1 MGLAPVEPSLATG
14 PSSLNIAIIAPTKF
28 DFQDLACVELGLRW
42 PADSAPT
49 LRAEPQNGEDAELTW
64 EEGGRRRL
72 CEVQVKGRSTAEIDM
87 ATLADYL
94 AHFPDHQAQ
103 GCLLERL
110 IANPEQVVLF
120 VASERCRDDVAGYRV
135 PTTWTGAYRTHA
147 PGRRAGE
154 ALAAA
159 LKHLSEGPARVRTR
173 KPTQLEFDRAAQLA
187 VLAGSDADRLA
198 EALGR
203 VFIHEEET
211 PATIA
216 VRLQQ
221 KLFDVGVPSDRLFDG
236 IARLK
241 QVVADDRAARP
252 DVFGAL
258 RAVLAEFAPE
268 QLARPKYMLRGYE
281 EAFAADLGRE
291 SAILLSGP
299 PRVGKSWLALQ
310 LAGGLQRLG
319 YEVAR
324 SGHIDQADRFLNDP
338 VRKLRAYVLEDPL
351 GDRQAVKDASTRVS
365 DLRRLLTS
373 LPADRRLIVAQSDA
387 PILQTFR
394 QNDLRDCAL
403 GQFVW
408 RILEPLPVDQAEA
421 LWRRDAADAGVAA
434 EEIERVADVVR
445 ERPDLRDA
453 GALAYLAITFDR
465 LRVGA
470 SANEI
475 VAQGRSD
482 AVDFAQALAD
492 ESAAA
497 GAVLR
502 GVAVSTEATTG
513 VGETELAFVTG
524 ASNERPSLDQ
534 SNGVLV
540 FGGPQ
545 PTVAPVYVTAPVLGD
560 ASRDAMTMLRR
571 RRVLDSQSKRL
582 NFVHPYLRAG
592 AQAIFRPDLEE
603 DADTAVALTERAL
616 AAVDPKVS
624 LAAARNLD
632 WIASALATREAGLLS
647 AVTLAKA
654 GLRSRYPATRDACFD
669 FLTSRASDLPVTE
682 QKEVRHWVRA
692 VDVDLDDIE
701 EVAGFLVVSS
711 TAALYGPTPVPQAR
725 VQPYV
730 DAIEADQPVDLDPAL
745 AYAILLACRQNGAEL
760 TPKLMERLLSMDAAV
775 LRAAASADW
784 LQRARDGDVD
794 ILRRIE
800 NDATPAVSNA
810 VLDALVR
817 SWAELSETRRE
828 ATLSIIAAH
837 AIAPGPATT
846 LLERLAKFNRVE
858 EFGEEPPWPV
868 FSRLAPIAL
877 QHAPDVVFRDGRI
890 VSAVQDAIRAG
901 EGERLIPLLDVWAKH
916 LAGRLAT
923 HLPDEFELSV
933 PEAMLDVGHSAW
945 RWPLIMDLLDVP
957 NTGARLR
964 IVATLVD
971 HWADLSSDEREAVI
985 ALLQKDDADADWLRA
1000 AALTRREVPGDVLA
1014 ALSGRVDLL
1023 DLAPSD
1029 LLAALGEP
1037 LYSACLHVFIGVPQP
1052 LWWLGCHHV
1061 STKTWTDAVRWS
1073 AAAPDRPV
1081 FARAL
1086 EDQLA
1091 FTEDD
1096 AWLADLVDQYQV
1108 EDLPAVFEA
1117 FLRRK
1122 VEENG
1127 NWRTLAWNRLLDRGV
1142 TVGLID
1148 EWVAKISAAAPVFL
1162 DHLRDVRLW
1171 LGEGPHE
1178 TRLLGSLASDLKAY
1192 QMVKRIS
1199 ELIKGLRS
1207 VDAARS
1213 GDVAENGDND
1223 IDEGPTPEAM
1233 VDALL
1238 EALRLVLEQEPPR
1251 LFETWDH
1258 VAATFRALDA
1268 PGAFIEW
1275 VGTQRLGILN
1285 DRREASRGEIASEDQ
1300 SVLVGWTGPR

>member
-1 MGLAPVEPSLATG
+1 M
-14 PSSLNIAIIAPTKF
+14 NIAIIAPTKF

-42 PADSAPT
+42 PADGAPT

-135 PTTWTGAYRTHA
+135 PTTWTGAHRTDA
-147 PGRRAGE
+147 PHRQSGQ

-159 LKHLSEGPARVRTR
+159 IKHLSEGPARARTR
-173 KPTQLEFDRAAQLA
+173 IPSQLELDRAAQLA
-187 VLAGSDADRLA
+187 MLARTDAGQLA

-216 VRLQQ
+216 VRLHQ
-221 KLFDVGVPSDRLFDG
+221 KLFDAGVPSDRLFDG

-252 DVFGAL
+252 DVFGTL
-258 RAVLAEFAPE
+258 REVLAEFAPE
-268 QLARPKYMLRGYE
+268 QLARPKYMLRGHE
-281 EAFAADLGRE
+281 EAFAADLARE
-291 SAILLSGP
+291 RAILLSGP
-299 PRVGKSWLALQ
+299 PRVGKSWSALQ
-310 LAGGLQRLG
+310 LAGALQRRG
-319 YEVAR
+319 FEVAR
-324 SGHIDQADRFLNDP
+324 SGHLDQADRFLNDP
-338 VRKLRAYVLEDPL
+338 VRRPRAYVLDDPL

-365 DLRRLLTS
+365 HLRRLLNS

-403 GQFVW
+403 GQFAW
-408 RILEPLPVDQAEA
+408 RIVEPLSVDQAEA
-421 LWRRDAADAGVAA
+421 LWRRDAADAGVAPK
-434 EEIERVADVVR
+434 EIERVADVVR

-465 LRVGA
+465 LRAGA

-475 VAQGRSD
+475 VAQGRGD
-482 AVDFAQALAD
+482 AIDFAQALAD

-502 GVAVSTEATTG
+502 GVAVSSETATG
-513 VGETELAFVTG
+513 VGETELAFVTS
-524 ASNERPSLDQ
+524 ASEERPSLDR

-540 FGGPQ
+540 FGSRK
-545 PTVAPVYVTAPVLGD
+545 PTVAPVYAAAPLLSE
-560 ASRDAMTMLRR
+560 ASRDAMISLRR
-571 RRVLDSQSKRL
+571 RRVLDRQSNRL

-592 AQAIFRPDLEE
+592 AQAIFRPDLDE
-603 DADTAVALTERAL
+603 DVDAAVAFTERAL

-632 WIASALATREAGLLS
+632 WIASALAAREGGLQR
-647 AVTLAKA
+647 AVTLAEA
-654 GLRSRYPATRDACFD
+654 GLRCRFPATRDACFD
-669 FLTSRASDLPVTE
+669 FLTSRASELPSEE
-682 QKEVRHWVRA
+682 QGEVRHWVRA

-701 EVAGFLVVSS
+701 EVAGLLVVSS
-711 TAALYGPTPVPQAR
+711 MAALYSPGPVPRAR

-745 AYAILLACRQNGAEL
+745 AYAILLAFRQNGADL

-794 ILRRIE
+794 ILRRIG

-810 VLDALVR
+810 VLDVLVR
-817 SWAELSETRRE
+817 SWTDLPEARRE
-828 ATLSIIAAH
+828 ANLSIIAAH
-837 AIAPGPATT
+837 AVAPGPATT

-890 VSAVQDAIRAG
+890 VSAIQDAIKAG

-916 LAGRLAT
+916 LAGRLAA

-933 PEAMLDVGHSAW
+933 PAAMLDVGQPAW
-945 RWPLIMDLLDVP
+945 RWPLIKDLLDVP

-964 IVATLVD
+964 IIATLVD
-971 HWADLSSDEREAVI
+971 RWADLSSHERQAVT
-985 ALLQKDDADADWLRA
+985 ALLQQDEADADWLRA
-1000 AALTRREVPGDVLA
+1000 AALTRREVPREVLV
-1014 ALSGRVDLL
+1014 ALTGRVDLL

-1037 LYSACLHVFIGVPQP
+1037 LYRACLHVFIGAPQP
-1052 LWWLGCHHV
+1052 LWWLGSHHV
-1061 STKTWTDAVRWS
+1061 ATEAWANAVRWS
-1073 AAAPDRPV
+1073 AAAADRPV
-1081 FARAL
+1081 FALAL
-1086 EDQLA
+1086 EDRIA
-1091 FTEDD
+1091 FTEDE
-1096 AWLADLVDQYQV
+1096 AGLADLVDRYQID
-1108 EDLPAVFEA
+1108 DLPAVFET

-1142 TVGLID
+1142 TVGLIE
-1148 EWVAKISAAAPVFL
+1148 EWIAKISAAAPVFL

-1171 LGEGPHE
+1171 LGKGPHE
-1178 TRLLGSLASDLKAY
+1178 NRLLESLASDLKAY
-1192 QMVKRIS
+1192 EMVEKTS
-1199 ELIKGLRS
+1199 ELIKALRS
-1207 VDAARS
+1207 IDVDRF
-1213 GDVAENGDND
+1213 GDVAEDGDNEAD
-1223 IDEGPTPEAM
+1223 GPSPDEMIVTF
-1233 VDALL
+1233 L
-1238 EALRLVLEQEPPR
+1238 EALRRFLQQEPAR
-1251 LFETWDH
+1251 LFETWDD
-1258 VAATFRALDA
+1258 VASKLRALDA
-1268 PGAFIEW
+1268 PKALIGWAE
-1275 VGTQRLGILN
+1275 TQRLSILEG
-1285 DRREASRGEIASEDQ
+1285 RRETRDAEISAGDQ
-1300 SVLVGWTGPR
+1300 SVLVGWTGPC

>member
-1 MGLAPVEPSLATG
+1 M
-14 PSSLNIAIIAPTKF
+14 NIAIIAPTKF
-28 DFQDLACVELGLRW
+28 DFQDLVCVELGLRW
-42 PADSAPT
+42 PADGAPT

-64 EEGGRRRL
+64 KEGSRRRL

-103 GCLLERL
+103 GCLLDRL
-110 IANPEQVVLF
+110 IADPERVVLF
-120 VASERCRDDVAGYRV
+120 VASERCRDDVARYRV
-135 PTTWTGAYRTHA
+135 RTTWTGAHRTDA
-147 PGRRAGE
+147 PDRRAGQ

-159 LKHLSEGPARVRTR
+159 LKHLSEGPARARKRT
-173 KPTQLEFDRAAQLA
+173 PTQLEFDRAAQLA

-198 EALGR
+198 EALER

-216 VRLQQ
+216 VRLHR
-221 KLFDVGVPSDRLFDG
+221 KLFDVGVPTDRLFDG

-258 RAVLAEFAPE
+258 RSVLVEFAPE
-268 QLARPKYMLRGYE
+268 QLARPKYMPRGYE
-281 EAFAADLGRE
+281 EAFAADLARE
-291 SAILLSGP
+291 KAILLSGP
-299 PRVGKSWLALQ
+299 PRVGKSWSALQ

-319 YEVAR
+319 FEVAR

-338 VRKLRAYVLEDPL
+338 VRKPRAYVLEDPL

-365 DLRRLLTS
+365 DLRRLLSS

-387 PILQTFR
+387 PIFQTFR
-394 QNDLRDCAL
+394 RNDLRDCAL

-408 RILEPLPVDQAEA
+408 RIIEPLPADQAEA
-421 LWRRDAADAGVAA
+421 LWRRDAADAGVAPA
-434 EEIERVADVVR
+434 EIERVAEAVR
-445 ERPDLRDA
+445 ERPDLRDV

-465 LRVGA
+465 LRTGA

-475 VAQGRSD
+475 VAQARGD

-502 GVAVSTEATTG
+502 GVAVSTETATG
-513 VGETELAFVTG
+513 VGETELAFVTS
-524 ASNERPSLDQ
+524 ASEDRPSLDR
-534 SNGVLV
+534 SNGVLE
-540 FGGPQ
+540 FGRRRS
-545 PTVAPVYVTAPVLGD
+545 TVAPVYAAAPLLSE
-560 ASRDAMTMLRR
+560 ALRNATITLRR
-571 RRVLDSQSKRL
+571 RRVLDSQSNRL

-592 AQAIFRPDLEE
+592 AQAIFRPELDE
-603 DADTAVALTERAL
+603 DVDAAVAFTERAL

-632 WIASALATREAGLLS
+632 WIASALATREGGLLR

-654 GLRSRYPATRDACFD
+654 GLRSRYPAIRDACFD
-669 FLTSRASDLPVTE
+669 FLTSRASDLTLE
-682 QKEVRHWVRA
+682 EHGEMRHWVRA
-692 VDVDLDDIE
+692 VDVDLDHIE
-701 EVAGFLVVSS
+701 EVAGLLVVSNMG
-711 TAALYGPTPVPQAR
+711 ALYRRGPVPQAR
-725 VQPYV
+725 VQPFV
-730 DAIEADQPVDLDPAL
+730 DAIEADQPLDLDPAL
-745 AYAILLACRQNGAEL
+745 AYAILLAFRQNGVDL

-784 LQRARDGDVD
+784 LQVARDGDDD
-794 ILRRIE
+794 ILRRIS

-817 SWAELSETRRE
+817 SWTNLPEARRE

-837 AIAPGPATT
+837 AVAPGPATT
-846 LLERLAKFNRVE
+846 LLERLARFNRVE

-890 VSAVQDAIRAG
+890 VSAVQDAIKAG
-901 EGERLIPLLDVWAKH
+901 EGERLIPLLDVWAKN

-933 PEAMLDVGHSAW
+933 PGVMLDVGQPAW
-945 RWPLIMDLLDVP
+945 RWPLIKDLLNVP

-964 IVATLVD
+964 IIATQVD
-971 HWADLSSDEREAVI
+971 RWADLSADERQAVI
-985 ALLQKDDADADWLRA
+985 SLLLKDDADADWLRA
-1000 AALTRREVPGDVLA
+1000 AALTRREVPRDVVV
-1014 ALSGRVDLL
+1014 ALTGRVDLL

-1029 LLAALGEP
+1029 LLGALGEP
-1037 LYSACLHVFIGVPQP
+1037 LYRACLHVFIGVPQP
-1052 LWWLGCHHV
+1052 LWWLGTHHA
-1061 STKTWTDAVRWS
+1061 SAKSWADAVRWS
-1073 AAAPDRPV
+1073 AAASDRPV
-1081 FARAL
+1081 FAGAL
-1086 EDQLA
+1086 EDQVAL
-1091 FTEDD
+1091 TEDD
-1096 AWLADLVDQYQV
+1096 TWLADLIDQYKV
-1108 EDLPAVFEA
+1108 EDLPAVFES

-1142 TVGLID
+1142 TIGLID
-1148 EWVAKISAAAPVFL
+1148 KWVAQIADAAPVFL

-1171 LGEGPHE
+1171 LGKGPHE
-1178 TRLLGSLASDLKAY
+1178 TRLLESLANDLKAY
-1192 QMVKRIS
+1192 KMVGNTL
-1199 ELIKGLRS
+1199 ELIKARRS
-1207 VDAARS
+1207 FDNELFK
-1213 GDVAENGDND
+1213 DVAEDGGH
-1223 IDEGPTPEAM
+1223 DEGSSREKMVAM
-1233 VDALL
+1233 LL
-1238 EALRLVLEQEPPR
+1238 QALRLVLEKEPPR
-1251 LFETWDH
+1251 LFGTWDH
-1258 VAATFRALDA
+1258 VAAELRAVDA
-1268 PGAFIEW
+1268 AEAIIEW
-1275 VGTQRLGILN
+1275 VGTQRHCTLD
-1285 DRREASRGEIASEDQ
+1285 DRRQMRDAEIAAEDQ
-1300 SVLVGWTGPR
+1300 SVLVGWKGPR